1 MIARRSKHLMLSAAY
16 LPACL
21 ACPRLEKRAR
31 SRQAPGRGNQRLSG
45 QFLGEAAL
53 PPSSPESN
61 DGDPASAAGTSSCQ
75 EGIRQDE
82 GDDVHE
88 VQSHESGSSLFSILC
103 IFLSHMTLPKHRSYS
118 FFSRPVNNIESQHFD
133 GMCPRSCVPQKTS
146 SSCRLSLISEFSGLH
161 SAK

>member
-1 MIARRSKHLMLSAAY
+1 MAHHCTGANDSEQVEAPDALCCCIPACL
-16 LPACL
+16 ACL
-21 ACPRLEKRAR
+21 ACPRLERRAR

-45 QFLGEAAL
+45 QFLGEPAL

-88 VQSHESGSSLFSILC
+88 MQSHESGSSLFSILST
-103 IFLSHMTLPKHRSYS
+103 FLPDMKHPKHRSYS
-118 FFSRPVNNIESQHFD
+118 FFSKPVNNISRQHFD
-133 GMCPRSCVPQKTS
+133 GMGP
-146 SSCRLSLISEFSGLH
+146 
-161 SAK
+161 

>member
-1 MIARRSKHLMLSAAY
+1 MTASRSKHLMLSAACI
-16 LPACL
+16 PACL

-31 SRQAPGRGNQRLSG
+31 SRPTWRGNQRLSG
-45 QFLGEAAL
+45 QFLGEPAL

-88 VQSHESGSSLFSILC
+88 VQRLESGSSLFSIIC

-118 FFSRPVNNIESQHFD
+118 FFSRPVNNVTSQHFD
-133 GMCPRSCVPQKTS
+133 GICS
-146 SSCRLSLISEFSGLH
+146 
-161 SAK
+161 